1 MLTHCTRAAPYVA
14 EMPRGGGGRDVAAG
28 WSRVD
33 DVEDTGGGV
42 FLHEWE
48 GRAAAA
54 ALAWFFRGED
64 EKRTRGG
71 EGEGEGARA
80 DALDDV
86 MRVLG
91 VTDEELPVRA
101 MMSLGSG
108 RGGAVLDDALRANLL
123 C

>member
-1 MLTHCTRAAPYVA
+1 
-14 EMPRGGGGRDVAAG
+14 MPGGGGGRDVHVAAG

-42 FLHEWE
+42 FLYEWE

-54 ALAWFFRGED
+54 ALAWFFRGEE
-64 EKRTRGG
+64 EKTRGG
-71 EGEGEGARA
+71 GGGGGGEGARV